1 MNPPDTTYDLLLEEA
16 GDVQSDAMRTS
27 RASLADL
34 VEHGRDL
41 QEHARPDPEQLQ
53 GYQGMRRRL
62 LGRSLTAAGSVAGV
76 GLVPGLFGWLTSARA
91 SAPMEVQAAQTA
103 AALEN
108 LAVAVYQKA
117 AALPFM
123 KSIPAPAGATISTF
137 VTRTIADHKDH
148 AGAFNAAATKL
159 GGKAQ
164 TGVDQVVMD
173 QVVTPE
179 LPKLTDPLTVV
190 KFAADLEYVAAQT
203 FAAETAAVSDSTLR
217 SVFSSITGVEN
228 QHRTI
233 LLAVA
238 ALLEADLADQIT
250 IPPDAAKLPAA
261 AGSVGF
267 PESFCSTDQA
277 RPAKEGAL
285 K

>member
-1 MNPPDTTYDLLLEEA
+1 
-16 GDVQSDAMRTS
+16 MRTS

-41 QEHARPDPEQLQ
+41 QEHARPDPEQRFAFQ
-53 GYQGMRRRL
+53 GLRRRL
-62 LGRSLTAAGSVAGV
+62 LGRGLAAAGSVAGI
-76 GLVPGLFGWLTSARA
+76 GLVPGLFTWLTWARA

-108 LAVAVYQKA
+108 LAVAVYKQA

-123 KSIPAPAGATISTF
+123 KSIPDPAGKTITTF
-137 VTRTIADHKDH
+137 VTRTIDDHTDH

-164 TGVDQVVMD
+164 TGIDQVVMD
-173 QVVTPE
+173 QVVKPE
-179 LPKLTDPLTVV
+179 LPKLTDPLAVV
-190 KFAADLEYVAAQT
+190 KFAADLEYVAAET
-203 FAAETAAVSDSTLR
+203 FAAETAAVSDSNLR

-238 ALLEADLADQIT
+238 ALLEADLADQIA
-250 IPPDAAKLPAA
+250 IPPDATKLPAA

-267 PESFCSTDQA
+267 PESFLSTDQA
-277 RPAKEGAL
+277 RPAAEGAL
-285 K
+285 R